1 MYVCL
6 FQTIVIIFRYFKI
19 EIFSFHAQNNKSI
32 DIFIKFQ
39 ASAGTESTFYNGL
52 KELSVSI

>member
-6 FQTIVIIFRYFKI
+6 FQIKVIIFRYFNI
-19 EIFSFHAQNNKSI
+19 EIFSFHVQNNKSI

-39 ASAGTESTFYNGL
+39 ASSLKSIFYNGL
-52 KELSVSI
+52 KKPSMSI